1 MNPSRSI
8 SASLAPR
15 SLASSLLLAAKSP
28 GCIGLLACA
37 ALFGCAGVP
46 AKTDT
51 AASDKYPEQPATLLT
66 ESQQL
71 LASLGAN
78 RPLAVLR
85 PGELMPKP
93 SNDRD
98 WIPELKTLA
107 RAEFKGDQVTIYNVR
122 NAEFLT
128 YRDCIVDYYDKT
140 YDLNKIQSVDFIVIP
155 FTDNPAIAHTMLS
168 FGFGPGEYVGVSA
181 EVRLERGETYD
192 AAIGLFG
199 QFELTYVI
207 ADERDLIRART
218 EHRNCEVYVY
228 RTKATPDQARKL
240 FVDVLKR
247 NNQLR
252 DQPEFYDTLRNNC
265 TTNIVRHINAIAPNK
280 VPHDYRILLPG
291 FADRLAYELK
301 LIDTSLPFEEVKRRA
316 HVNALAHQYKD
327 DPHFSARIR
336 GETVP
341 Q

>member
-1 MNPSRSI
+1 M
-8 SASLAPR
+8 
-15 SLASSLLLAAKSP
+15 
-28 GCIGLLACA
+28 
-37 ALFGCAGVP
+37 ALCGCAGVP
-46 AKTDT
+46 AKNDT
-51 AASDKYPEQPATLLT
+51 AASRDFPEQQATLLT

-71 LASLGAN
+71 LAKLSAD
-78 RPLAVLR
+78 RPLLALR
-85 PGELMPKP
+85 PGELLPQP

-98 WIPELKTLA
+98 WIPELKKLA
-107 RAEFKGDQVTIYNVR
+107 RAEFHGDQVTIYDVR

-128 YRDCIVDYYDKT
+128 YRDCIVNYYDKT

-181 EVRLERGETYD
+181 EVRLERGETY
-192 AAIGLFG
+192 AAAVGLFG

-228 RTKATPDQARKL
+228 RTKATHEQARKL
-240 FVDVLKR
+240 FVDMLKR
-247 NNQLR
+247 NNKLR
-252 DQPEFYDTLRNNC
+252 DEPEFYDTLRNNC
-265 TTNIVRHINAIAPNK
+265 TTNIVRHINAIAPGE

-316 HVNALAHQYKD
+316 HINEIAHRYKD

-336 GETVP
+336 GETLP
-341 Q
+341 TEPAP